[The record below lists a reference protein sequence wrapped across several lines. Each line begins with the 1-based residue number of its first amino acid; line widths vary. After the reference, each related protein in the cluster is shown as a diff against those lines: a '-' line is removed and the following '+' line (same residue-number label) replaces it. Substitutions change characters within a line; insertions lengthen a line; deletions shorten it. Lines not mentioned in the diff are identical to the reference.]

1 MQELEFHP
9 AADREV
15 TEAAEFFETQ
25 RTGLGSGFVDEFEA
39 GLRQIQRHPFMW
51 RRVRGELR
59 RYLLR
64 RFPYGII
71 YHASAER
78 IFVLVVMHLS
88 REPDYWLGRIA
99 DIPRAK

>member
-1 MQELEFHP
+1 MPELEFHP
-9 AADREV
+9 AAEREV
-15 TEAAEFFETQ
+15 TEAAEVYETG
-25 RTGLGSGFVDEFEA
+25 RAGLGGAFLGEFESA
-39 GLRQIQRHPFMW
+39 LRQIQRHPLMW

-71 YHASAER
+71 YHAAGER
-78 IFVLVVMHLS
+78 IFVVVVMHLS

-99 DIPRAK
+99 DIPGPK